1 MSVSHFNGFVNPNL
15 SFYNNP
21 NLTEYPKYWD
31 KKESCLQDSPPAAGR
46 LERQLPF
53 RRSAILPGRA
63 FNVTGNPN
71 GISCYIKKHWQSLS
85 KSPVLFLLFSH
96 HMLLCDTACYYF
108 SSFS

>member
-1 MSVSHFNGFVNPNL
+1 V
-15 SFYNNP
+15 
-21 NLTEYPKYWD
+21 
-31 KKESCLQDSPPAAGR
+31 GR

-85 KSPVLFLLFSH
+85 KSPVLFLFVF
-96 HMLLCDTACYYF
+96 T
-108 SSFS
+108 

>member
-1 MSVSHFNGFVNPNL
+1 MFM
-15 SFYNNP
+15 
-21 NLTEYPKYWD
+21 KC
-31 KKESCLQDSPPAAGR
+31 KKESCLQDSPPAAGH

-96 HMLLCDTACYYF
+96 HMPLCDTACYYF

>member
-53 RRSAILPGRA
+53 YRSAILPGRA
-63 FNVTGNPN
+63 FYVIGNSN
-71 GISCYIKKHWQSLS
+71 GISYYIKKADGFDYDMPLV
-85 KSPVLFLLFSH
+85 K
-96 HMLLCDTACYYF
+96 
-108 SSFS
+108 